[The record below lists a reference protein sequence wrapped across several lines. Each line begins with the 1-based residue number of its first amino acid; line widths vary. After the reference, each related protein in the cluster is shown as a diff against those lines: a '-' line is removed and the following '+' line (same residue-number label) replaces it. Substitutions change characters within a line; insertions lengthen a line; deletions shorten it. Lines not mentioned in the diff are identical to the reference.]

1 MGGGN
6 HENHELLFRFEP
18 IERSCQADV
27 CDWEDLE
34 GPLVGRPRAIH
45 QKQDVR
51 RVHHRGRA
59 PYPFLKGYQPG
70 GSPLPHARRVTIGDH
85 ATWQACDGDRLALR
99 GGALIGVGAGLA
111 L

>member
-1 MGGGN
+1 MRVRPN
-6 HENHELLFRFEP
+6 
-18 IERSCQADV
+18 V

-45 QKQDVR
+45 QKQDAR
-51 RVHHRGRA
+51 RAHPVFLSKGIPTRG
-59 PYPFLKGYQPG
+59 QPG
-70 GSPLPHARRVTIGDH
+70 PLPHAHRVPIGDH
-85 ATWQACDGDRLALR
+85 AACQACDGDSLALR